1 MSICETTLP
10 EIKRTECI
18 GNSLDTINSN
28 FATLKVAACDNY
40 NTITSLQIGINDLN
54 TRISALTAQTPGF
67 AKAWVSFDGT
77 KDVNGNISVQA
88 VYRYIYNSY
97 NISGVYK
104 LTGAG
109 TPLTTTNPTSAGDYR
124 IYFTN
129 SFADKNYVV
138 TGTSFEAKGN
148 SSYGWVQPYNIT
160 EQYVDVRIH
169 SSASPITDTVDPTR
183 VSVVIY

>member
-1 MSICETTLP
+1 MPICETTLP

-28 FATLKVAACDNY
+28 FATLKAAACDNY
-40 NTITSLQIGINDLN
+40 NVIRSLQVGIDSLN
-54 TRISALTAQTPGF
+54 TRINTLTAQTPGF
-67 AKAWVSFDGT
+67 AKAWVVFDGT
-77 KDVNGNISVQA
+77 KDTSNSSSTQTT
-88 VYRYIYNSY
+88 YRYIYNSY
-97 NISGVYK
+97 NINGVYK

-109 TPLTTTNPTSAGDYR
+109 SPLTTTNPTSAGDYR

-129 SFADKNYVV
+129 SFTDKNYVV
-138 TGTSFEAKGN
+138 TGTSFEAKGSN
-148 SSYGWVQPYNIT
+148 SYGWLQPYNVT

-169 SSASPITDTVDPTR
+169 SPSSPITDTVDPSR